1 MSNQDFEE
9 YERDQQL
16 LEQRRLKRLELKRK
30 RKIQQRITLAV
41 LAVVLILVIVLIAK
55 GCSADPKE
63 KEPQLPEEPIVPV
76 EPDPTP
82 DPDVT
87 ATLAAVGDIMM
98 YDSQIQAGQ
107 LSETEYDFSS
117 CFEAIKPYTIS
128 TDLTVGNLELNFC
141 GYAPYGGNPQAQP
154 YFNCPEVLASNLSD
168 IGFDVLQTANTYSI
182 MSGIQ
187 GLQSTINFLNQAG
200 IDHVGTH
207 ATDPAQSG
215 SGGVV
220 LREVNGITFA
230 IIGYTKGVNNMRLPA
245 NNQYSVDLLYT
256 DYDSEYRQVDTTSI
270 LNRVDAAKK
279 TNADVIIAMVH
290 WGSEYDV
297 TVSETQYEIRDLLFK
312 NGVDVILGSHSH
324 IVGPMEM
331 VEVETTEGEKKDC
344 FVAYSL
350 GNFISNMTK
359 QYTQESVILNLEFT
373 KDGQSGKTTISKAEY
388 TPLYI
393 LDRGEGAEKR
403 YEVLPIRSASQSDMF
418 NEYEAVMSAAIENI
432 QKNSTPVKEG
442 AIAANHDS
450 GK

>member
-1 MSNQDFEE
+1 MSNQDNEE
-9 YERDQQL
+9 YERDEQM
-16 LEQRRLKRLELKRK
+16 LEARRLKRLEMKRK
-30 RKIQQRITLAV
+30 RKIQQRIIMAA

-55 GCSADPKE
+55 GCSGEPKE
-63 KEPQLPEEPIVPV
+63 PETEVPEEPVTPEVPV
-76 EPDPTP
+76 EEESE
-82 DPDVT
+82 PDVT

-98 YDSQIQAGQ
+98 YDNQISAAQIN
-107 LSETEYDFSS
+107 ETEYDFSS
-117 CFEAIKPYTIS
+117 CFDAISAYTIS
-128 TDLTVGNLELNFC
+128 PDLTVGNLELNFC

-154 YFNCPEVLASNLSD
+154 YFNCPEVLATNLAD
-168 IGFDVLQTANTYSI
+168 IGFDVLQTGNTYSI
-182 MSGIQ
+182 MSGIT

-220 LREVNGITFA
+220 LREVHGITIAF
-230 IIGYTKGVNNMRLPA
+230 IGFTKGVNNMSLPA

-256 DYDSEYRQVDTTSI
+256 DYNSNYQQVDTTSI
-270 LNRVDAAKK
+270 LERVDAAK
-279 TNADVIIAMVH
+279 AMDPDVIVAMLH

-297 TVSETQYEIRDLLFK
+297 TISETQKEIRDLMFR

-331 VEVETTEGEKKDC
+331 IEVETTEGEKKNC

-350 GNFISNMTK
+350 GNFISSMSK

-373 KDGQSGKTTISKAEY
+373 KDGKTGETTISDVSY

-393 LDRGEGAEKR
+393 LDRGEGAESR
-403 YEVLPIRSASQSDMF
+403 FEVLPIRGAIKSSMF
-418 NEYEAVMSAAIENI
+418 QEYEAVMNEAIENL
-432 QKNSTPVKEG
+432 KTHTTAG
-442 AIAANHDS
+442 AEDAVAYDS
-450 GK
+450 GS

>member
-1 MSNQDFEE
+1 MSKQDYEE
-9 YERDQQL
+9 YERDEEL
-16 LEQRRLKRLELKRK
+16 LESRRLKRLEMKRK
-30 RKIQQRITLAV
+30 RKIQQRIILAILAV
-41 LAVVLILVIVLIAK
+41 FLILVIVLIAK
-55 GCSADPKE
+55 GCSGNSN
-63 KEPQLPEEPIVPV
+63 EEEVQTPV
-76 EPDPTP
+76 EPETPTEP
-82 DPDVT
+82 DPVETNPDVI

-98 YDSQIQAGQ
+98 YDDQIKAGQ
-107 LSETEYDFSS
+107 INETEYDFSS
-117 CFEAIKPYTIS
+117 CFDAISAYTMS
-128 TDLTVGNLELNFC
+128 PDLTVGNLELNFC

-154 YFNCPEVLASNLSD
+154 YFNCPEVLATNLAD
-168 IGFDVLQTANTYSI
+168 IGFDILQTGNTYSI
-182 MSGIQ
+182 MSGIT

-230 IIGYTKGVNNMRLPA
+230 FIGFTKGVNNMSLPA

-256 DYDSEYRQVDTTSI
+256 DYNSTYQQVDTTSI
-270 LNRVDAAKK
+270 LERVDAAKK
-279 TNADVIIAMVH
+279 AEPDVIVAMLH

-297 TVSETQYEIRDLLFK
+297 EVSDSQKEIRDLLFK

-331 VEVETTEGEKKDC
+331 LEVETTDGEKKQC

-350 GNFISNMTK
+350 GNFISSMDK

-373 KDGQSGKTTISKAEY
+373 KDGETGETTISATSY
-388 TPLYI
+388 QPLYI
-393 LDRGEGAEKR
+393 LDRGENAEKR
-403 YEVLPIRSASQSDMF
+403 FEVLPIRAAIESDMF
-418 NEYEAVMSAAIENI
+418 QEYESVMTAAIENI
-432 QKNSTPVKEG
+432 KNHTLASEG
-442 AIAANHDS
+442 TKSYDS